1 MTPAPAFGPFHLDGA
16 LVYADAGGGVA
27 TRRVIPL
34 RQIDCIEASSIA
46 TEVYPSRGRVVVH
59 AGNVRLEVTVDGP
72 DAGRAAQAFVAQVEG
87 ALTRS

>member
-1 MTPAPAFGPFHLDGA
+1 MTHPAFGQFHLDGA
-16 LVYADAGGGVA
+16 LVYADSGGGTT

-34 RQIDCIEASSIA
+34 GRIDCIEASAIA

-72 DAGRAAQAFVAQVEG
+72 DAGADAEAFVARVLATLG
-87 ALTRS
+87 GR